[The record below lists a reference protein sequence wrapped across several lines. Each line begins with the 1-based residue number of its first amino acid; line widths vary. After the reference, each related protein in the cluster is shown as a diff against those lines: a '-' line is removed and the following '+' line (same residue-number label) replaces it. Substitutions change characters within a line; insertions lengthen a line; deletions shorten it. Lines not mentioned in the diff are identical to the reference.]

1 METEVTCYFC
11 YETFEVY
18 FDLIE
23 CIDTIIIDCDICCNP
38 NLIRYHVSNNSI
50 SVIDINSGNE

>member
-11 YETFEVY
+11 HETFEVY
-18 FDLIE
+18 LDPIE
-23 CIDTIIIDCDICCNP
+23 GSDTVIIDCDICCNP
-38 NLIRYHVSNNSI
+38 NLIHYHISNNSI

>member
-1 METEVTCYFC
+1 METEVACYFC

-18 FDLIE
+18 LDLIE
-23 CIDTIIIDCDICCNP
+23 GSDTVVIDCDVCCNP
-38 NLIRYHVSNNSI
+38 NLIRYQISSNTI

>member
-11 YETFEVY
+11 YETFEVH

-23 CIDTIIIDCDICCNP
+23 CIDTMIIDCDVCCNP
-38 NLIRYHVSNNSI
+38 NLIRYQISNNI
-50 SVIDINSGNE
+50 LSVIDINSGNE

>member
-18 FDLIE
+18 IDLIE
-23 CIDTIIIDCDICCNP
+23 CIDTMIIDCDVCCNP
-38 NLIRYHVSNNSI
+38 NLIRYHIGNNST
-50 SVIDINSGNE
+50 SVVDINSGNE

>member
-1 METEVTCYFC
+1 METEVTCYLC

-23 CIDTIIIDCDICCNP
+23 CIDTMIIDCDVCCNP
-38 NLIRYHVSNNSI
+38 NLIRYQISNSI
-50 SVIDINSGNE
+50 LSVIDIKSGNE

>member
-1 METEVTCYFC
+1 METAVTCYFC

-38 NLIRYHVSNNSI
+38 NLIRYQISNNI
-50 SVIDINSGNE
+50 LSVIDINSGNE

>member
-38 NLIRYHVSNNSI
+38 NLICYQISNNI
-50 SVIDINSGNE
+50 LSVIDINSGNE

>member
-1 METEVTCYFC
+1 METEVTCYLC

-23 CIDTIIIDCDICCNP
+23 GNDSVIIDWDICCNP
-38 NLIRYHVSNNSI
+38 NFICYQINDETI
-50 SVIDINSGNE
+50 SVINIDSGND

>member
-18 FDLIE
+18 LDLIE
-23 CIDTIIIDCDICCNP
+23 GNNTVIIDCDVCCNP
-38 NLIRYHVSNNSI
+38 NLIRYQISNKTT
-50 SVIDINSGNE
+50 SVLIVDSGNE

>member
-18 FDLIE
+18 LDLVE
-23 CIDTIIIDCDICCNP
+23 GSDTVIIDCDVCCNP
-38 NLIRYHVSNNSI
+38 NLIRYQISNEIVSVLN
-50 SVIDINSGNE
+50 IDSGNE

>member
-18 FDLIE
+18 LDLVE
-23 CIDTIIIDCDICCNP
+23 GSDTVIIDCDVCCNP
-38 NLIRYHVSNNSI
+38 NLIRYQISNETVSVLNT
-50 SVIDINSGNE
+50 DSGNE

>member
-18 FDLIE
+18 LDLIE
-23 CIDTIIIDCDICCNP
+23 GSDTVIFDCDVCCNP
-38 NLIRYHVSNNSI
+38 NLIRYQIRNNFI

>member
-1 METEVTCYFC
+1 MEKEVTCYFC

-23 CIDTIIIDCDICCNP
+23 CIDTIIIDCDVCCNP
-38 NLIRYHVSNNSI
+38 NLIRYQFSNNI
-50 SVIDINSGNE
+50 LSVIDINSGNE

>member
-18 FDLIE
+18 LGLVE
-23 CIDTIIIDCDICCNP
+23 GSDTVIIDCDVCCNP
-38 NLIRYHVSNNSI
+38 NLIRYQISNETI
-50 SVIDINSGNE
+50 SVLNIHSGNE

>member
-18 FDLIE
+18 LDLVE
-23 CIDTIIIDCDICCNP
+23 GSDTVIIDCDVCYNP
-38 NLIRYHVSNNSI
+38 NLIRYQISNETI
-50 SVIDINSGNE
+50 SVLNIDSGNE

>member
-1 METEVTCYFC
+1 MEVTCYFC

-38 NLIRYHVSNNSI
+38 NLIRYQFSNNI
-50 SVIDINSGNE
+50 LSVIDINSGNE

>member
-23 CIDTIIIDCDICCNP
+23 CIDTMIIDCDVCCNP
-38 NLIRYHVSNNSI
+38 NLIRYQISNDII

>member
-23 CIDTIIIDCDICCNP
+23 CIDTMIIDCDVCCNP
-38 NLIRYHVSNNSI
+38 NLIRYQISNSI
-50 SVIDINSGNE
+50 LSVIDIKSGNE

>member
-23 CIDTIIIDCDICCNP
+23 CIDTIIIDCDGCCNP
-38 NLIRYHVSNNSI
+38 NLIRYQISNNII

>member
-18 FDLIE
+18 LDLVE
-23 CIDTIIIDCDICCNP
+23 GSDTVIIDCDVCCNP
-38 NLIRYHVSNNSI
+38 NLIRYQISDENI
-50 SVIDINSGNE
+50 SVLNTDSGNE

>member
-23 CIDTIIIDCDICCNP
+23 CIDTMIIDCDVCCNP
-38 NLIRYHVSNNSI
+38 NLISYQVSDNNL

>member
-11 YETFEVY
+11 YETFDVY

-23 CIDTIIIDCDICCNP
+23 CIDTMIIDCDVCCNP
-38 NLIRYHVSNNSI
+38 NLIRYQISNNI
-50 SVIDINSGNE
+50 LSVIDINSGNE

>member
-18 FDLIE
+18 LDLIE
-23 CIDTIIIDCDICCNP
+23 GCDTVIIDCDVCCNP
-38 NLIRYHVSNNSI
+38 NLIRYQISNKTICVLN
-50 SVIDINSGNE
+50 IDSGNE

>member
-23 CIDTIIIDCDICCNP
+23 CIDTIIIDCDVCCNP
-38 NLIRYHVSNNSI
+38 NLIRYQISNNI
-50 SVIDINSGNE
+50 LSVIDIKSGNE

>member
-18 FDLIE
+18 LDLIE
-23 CIDTIIIDCDICCNP
+23 GNNTIIIDCDVCCNP
-38 NLIRYHVSNNSI
+38 NLIRYQISNKTT
-50 SVIDINSGNE
+50 SVLNVDSGNE